1 MDDALSSRRW
11 PKSWQAP
18 WQASAPSAETVPSI
32 GGDRADAGDDPA
44 DMGTAFGLDLS
55 LAPGVDLPSDR
66 HRAADE
72 PPRG

>member
-11 PKSWQAP
+11 PKSWQA
-18 WQASAPSAETVPSI
+18 SAPSGETVPSI
-32 GGDRADAGDDPA
+32 GADRADAGDDPA

-55 LAPGVDLPSDR
+55 LAPAVDLPSDR